1 MNERFTIDSSVIVS
15 SLLKDEIHYQKAREI
30 WNQVLTKQ
38 IVAILP
44 STVLIEVSAAI
55 RRKTGSEELAVAIA
69 NEIYILDSVIFVEI
83 DKQRAFK
90 TANLNAK
97 YGLRGMDAVLM
108 QVSREFKATLVTF
121 NKEIIEKL
129 RIADL

>member
-1 MNERFTIDSSVIVS
+1 MNDRFTIDSSVIVS
-15 SLLKDEIHYQKAREI
+15 SLLKDEIHYQKARDI

-55 RRKTGSEELAVAIA
+55 RRKTGSEELAIEIA
-69 NEIYILDSVIFVEI
+69 NEIYLLDSVIFVEI
-83 DKQRAFK
+83 DKQRALK

-108 QVSREFKATLVTF
+108 QVSREFKSRLVTF
-121 NKEIIEKL
+121 DKEIIEKL
-129 RIADL
+129 HIADL